1 MATVGTIIVE
11 LQSNTAQFQQAMGR
25 AGNSLHEV
33 KEGAGR
39 SERALVSFAARG
51 IGVIAPEA
59 EGASH
64 ALLGLAEKATKGA
77 GAMALLAKSGL
88 VAGVAIGAFLVGQRL
103 REEIDNWLQL
113 GETSHKTLERLKTE
127 MEEQQKFAEKRAAS
141 INLLIS
147 LEGKLAQGRAKAS
160 EASQK
165 GPLGEETVG
174 SLGAGLE
181 GRLAAINLAQ
191 RLEEANIRKTIEMGK
206 NRDQAL
212 LASQLASNAERVA
225 ATRDFYNAVAKL
237 QDDATNKSIEKFKNE
252 TTAQLDSLQRRL
264 DLRKKLEEQT
274 KGLVE
279 SGTIVDPF
287 ANAEAT
293 RKQMELE
300 ASGFALLLDKGR
312 PWRDL
317 QEQIFAKDQEFA
329 AKGFSGFAAAIQDQK
344 VSIDGVSGSLRS
356 LAIDTD
362 SLRTSWEA
370 LGARLTNIPTA
381 IAAAGAPI
389 DALVQ
394 KFREMRAEAL
404 ATAGAVQQ
412 LANTIATTREGPPQ
426 PVVLP
431 AVDLGFGPR

>member
-1 MATVGTIIVE
+1 MATAGTIVIE
-11 LQSNTAQFQQAMGR
+11 LQANTAQFQQAMGR
-25 AGNSLHEV
+25 AGNSLGEV
-33 KEGAGR
+33 REGAGR

-51 IGVIAPEA
+51 IGVIVPEA

-64 ALLGLAEKATKGA
+64 ALLGLIEKATKGA

-103 REEIDNWLQL
+103 REEIDNWLEL

-127 MEEQQKFAEKRAAS
+127 LEEQQKFADKRAAS
-141 INLLIS
+141 INLLIT

-160 EASQK
+160 EAAQK
-165 GPLGEETVG
+165 GSLGEDTVG

-212 LASQLASNAERVA
+212 LASQLASNAERIA

-237 QDDATNKSIEKFKNE
+237 QDDATNKSIELFKNE

-264 DLRKKLEEQT
+264 DLRKRLEDQT
-274 KGLVE
+274 AGLVQ
-279 SGTIVDPF
+279 SGAIFDPL
-287 ANAEAT
+287 ASGEAT

-329 AKGFSGFAAAIQDQK
+329 SKGFAGFATAVQEQK
-344 VSIDGVSGSLRS
+344 VVIDGTSGSLRS

-370 LGARLTNIPTA
+370 LGQKLSNIPTA

-389 DALVQ
+389 DALIQ
-394 KFREMRAEAL
+394 KFREMKVEAL
-404 ATAGAVQQ
+404 NTASAVQT
-412 LANTIATTREGPPQ
+412 LANTIATTREGPPE
-426 PVVLP
+426 PIVTAP
-431 AVDLGFGPR
+431 ADLGFQP